1 MLNRRSF
8 QTEMNIRTP
17 IFSGMGGAAYCEVQ
31 RSYFLHSLASM
42 RSPRLHRKQETRKKI
57 CRSASCVHLSFARYF
72 MYFFPGFL
80 QALLH
85 ILILYVPVKK
95 HPWHMRL

>member
-1 MLNRRSF
+1 MPNRRYF
-8 QTEMNIRTP
+8 RTEMNIHTP
-17 IFSGMGGAAYCEVQ
+17 IFSGMDGVAYCEGQ
-31 RSYFLHSLASM
+31 RSYFLHSLVSM
-42 RSPRLHRKQETRKKI
+42 RSLQLHRKQETRKRI
-57 CRSASCVHLSFARYF
+57 CRSASWVHWSFARYF

-95 HPWHMRL
+95 LPWPMR